1 LKAVIGNPI
10 SHHTEINDIEK
21 SEECKKD
28 NDKLN
33 ENLFAETAN
42 IKTLFVTFINKPVE
56 VFIFSDGLQI
66 DVKHKQNRN
75 Y

>member
-1 LKAVIGNPI
+1 M
-10 SHHTEINDIEK
+10 TIEK

-42 IKTLFVTFINKPVE
+42 IKNAFRSPSINKPVE
-56 VFIFSDGLQI
+56 VLFSDGLQI